1 MKPSILLRIAA
12 ILTLLYAAGHT
23 MGMPW
28 TPSTGPQ
35 QSALIEQMKSNPFEV
50 MGSVRTYWDFYFGFG
65 VAISA
70 YLVVQAVVLWLLAPL
85 ASGNALQLRPI
96 IAAFLIAFAVN
107 AVIVYMYFFV
117 VPLILA
123 LATAVCLALAFISAK
138 PSRSA

>member
-85 ASGNALQLRPI
+85 ASDNALRLRPI
-96 IAAFLIAFAVN
+96 IAALFIAFAVN

-123 LATAVCLALAFISAK
+123 LAIAVCLALAFISAK